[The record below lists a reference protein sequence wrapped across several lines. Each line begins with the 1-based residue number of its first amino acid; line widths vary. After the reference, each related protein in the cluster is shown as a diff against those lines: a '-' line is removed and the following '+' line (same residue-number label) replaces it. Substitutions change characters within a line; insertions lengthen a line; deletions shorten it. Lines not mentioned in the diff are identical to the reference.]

1 MIINSAAYMLIKKGV
16 FTFMKKILALITVL
30 ALCALALAGCG
41 SPAANDG
48 GNGAAT
54 EEPAAPADPGAIV
67 IDGTEYTLPVPVAA
81 FTENG
86 WEMIG
91 EEKFAEEYEPGET
104 QVPGSTGLKKS
115 DSDKFFITYAYN
127 DSEAAKPLSE
137 CEISAVQ
144 FTLSVA
150 EDTTVSIPGGI
161 TEKSTRDEILK
172 ALGNPEDSDQFEKK
186 GYEDPDNGSLRY
198 ESNKENGYSYY
209 FGFNDDGIVD
219 VINVTAA
226 VPEAE

>member
-1 MIINSAAYMLIKKGV
+1 
-16 FTFMKKILALITVL
+16 MKKLLALIMVL
-30 ALCALALAGCG
+30 ALCTLALAGCG
-41 SPAANDG
+41 SQNPNDG

-54 EEPAAPADPGAIV
+54 GETATTETPAADPNTVI

-81 FTENG
+81 FTEDG

-91 EEKFAEEYEPGET
+91 EEKFSEEYEPGET

-137 CEISAVQ
+137 CDILGLQ
-144 FTLSVA
+144 FSLSVA
-150 EDTTVSIPGGI
+150 KDSKVELPYGI
-161 TEKSTRDEILK
+161 TNESTYDEVFE
-172 ALGNPEDSDQFEKK
+172 AYGNPESSDKFEKGRMEENK
-186 GYEDPDNGSLRY
+186 SLDYDND
-198 ESNKENGYSYY
+198 KETGYSYR
-209 FGFNDDGIVD
+209 FKFNDDGTLD
-219 VINVTAA
+219 CFSVIAE